1 MLTHLWKS
9 MLDWRLFGYV
19 SGSCKWLNVLLPRC
33 TWDLRWL
40 AKFSSPSQRAEDSAC
55 SRQGSL
61 CRVACQECTY
71 AAWFWVK
78 SESSQQSPCK
88 LSNSIHFIL
97 KSEITKTIKNRK
109 ANVSHQDHL
118 RPMLPH
124 CLSTE
129 RQSPRIIRW
138 TCSAPTSF
146 LRARANGQH
155 RATPGIFILGLVS
168 PRKWN
173 GNMIFDRYLIVHIS

>member
-9 MLDWRLFGYV
+9 MLDWRLFGEV
-19 SGSCKWLNVLLPRC
+19 SGSCQWLNVLLPRC

-97 KSEITKTIKNRK
+97 KSEITNTIKKRK

-118 RPMLPH
+118 GPQESEPSYHPLDMFSTDVVSESPSQRPASRDTWHLH
-124 CLSTE
+124 
-129 RQSPRIIRW
+129 PR
-138 TCSAPTSF
+138 PGF
-146 LRARANGQH
+146 
-155 RATPGIFILGLVS
+155 ATQM
-168 PRKWN
+168 KWEYD
-173 GNMIFDRYLIVHIS
+173 IW